1 MVNTERL
8 EKIISDSGLKK
19 KFIAS
24 KVGISPWCLTQKIRN
39 NTEFLAS
46 EINILCRILCIS
58 KKQKE
63 EIFFS

>member
-1 MVNTERL
+1 MVNTDLL
-8 EKIISDSGLKK
+8 EKIIADSGLKK

-24 KVGISPWCLTQKIRN
+24 KVGVSPWCLTQKIRN

-46 EINILCRILCIS
+46 EINVLCGVLSIS
-58 KKQKE
+58 KKLKE